1 MHDFVVIGGG
11 VSGMASA
18 LLLAQAGRKVALV
31 EAAPRTAPLLRGF
44 VRHGVRFDT
53 GFHYTGGLAPGEPL
67 DRCFRH
73 LGLSGALSTY
83 PFREEGFDLFRCEAD
98 GFEFDVPAGGEA
110 LRDRLC
116 GAFPA
121 ESAAIGR
128 YLAMVRESC
137 DAMPYMNLDVLDGSG
152 FAFRRVFGPTLRE
165 TLDGLTGDERLKA
178 VLSMHCMLHGVS
190 PREIP
195 FVQHAA
201 VVGNYYRSARGIAG
215 GGDALA
221 RAFDARLGQAG
232 VDVRC
237 GSGAAAL
244 SVDSAGRLS
253 GVELD
258 DGSRLPCT
266 GCVATLHPQ
275 LLSPLLPEGAVRPA
289 WRKRIGA
296 LEETVSAFILH
307 AASEGPLP
315 ALLGRNRFA
324 FPRLDGLD
332 DLGTRPVGESPV
344 YVTAAFRPG
353 DEAPHGFI
361 AIVPADGRSTSAWAD
376 SKPGGRPE
384 GYRRFKA
391 SLDGLLR
398 ARVAAAFPDLAGAMA
413 HTVTATPLT
422 LAGYCRTP
430 HGSLYGVKHRVGQHN
445 PDPATRLPGL
455 FLAGQATAAPG
466 VLGAVLSGYLA
477 CGAILGHDR
486 LAKEL
491 KACA

>member
-44 VRHGVRFDT
+44 SRHGVRFDT

-73 LGLSGALSTY
+73 LGLSDAIATF
-83 PFREEGFDLFRCEAD
+83 PFRADGFDLFRCESD
-98 GFEFDVPAGGEA
+98 GFEFRVPAGYDA
-110 LRDRLC
+110 FRDRLC
-116 GAFPA
+116 EAFPS
-121 ESAAIGR
+121 ERPAIGR

-137 DAMPYMNLDVLDGSG
+137 DAMPYMNLDVLDGSA
-152 FAFRRVFGPTLRE
+152 FAFRRVFGPTLGE
-165 TLDGLTGDERLKA
+165 TLDGLTEDERLKA
-178 VLSMHCMLHGVS
+178 VLSMHCLLHGVS
-190 PREIP
+190 PGEIP

-201 VVGNYYRSARGIAG
+201 IVGNYYRSARGIAG

-221 RAFDARLGQAG
+221 DAFDARLRQAG

-237 GSGAAAL
+237 GSGASAL
-244 SVDSAGRLS
+244 TVDSSGRVS
-253 GVELD
+253 GVALA

-275 LLSPLLPEGAVRPA
+275 LLPALLPDGAVRPA
-289 WRKRIGA
+289 WRRRIEA

-307 AASEGPLP
+307 ASSPGPIPSLS
-315 ALLGRNRFA
+315 GCNRFA
-324 FPRLDGLD
+324 FPALDALR
-332 DLGTRPVGESPV
+332 DLGNRPIEESPI

-353 DEAPHGFI
+353 DGTPRGFI
-361 AIVPADGRSTSAWAD
+361 AIVPAGERATAAWAG
-376 SKPGGRPE
+376 SKPGGRPD
-384 GYRRFKA
+384 GYRRFKEA
-391 SLDGLLR
+391 LDVR
-398 ARVAAAFPDLAGAMA
+398 MRERVAKAFPDLSAATGL
-413 HTVTATPLT
+413 TVTATPLT
-422 LAGYCRTP
+422 LRDHCRTP
-430 HGSLYGVKHRVGQHN
+430 HGGLYGIKHRVGQHN
-445 PDPATRLPGL
+445 PDPATRIPGL

-466 VLGAVLSGYLA
+466 VLGATLSGYLA
-477 CGAILGHDR
+477 CGTILGHER

-491 KACA
+491 KACG